1 MKGLMERAKA
11 MHKKALEE
19 ESNQPTTVDSLKPL
33 IDCEIC
39 GDKGYTFVKE
49 PSEFLKGK
57 FVDVAIECECLER
70 KSLMARFKNAM
81 IPTEF
86 ENARFDNYKRESSVQ
101 KTLYDAMIEYL
112 KIFNEIKDSKMNSI
126 GFIASLGETVI
137 KNLPPGERNQVRQE
151 NNSYGLG
158 KTHLQI
164 AAAKYAL
171 SKFKVVDER
180 TSRLR
185 GIRVLCV
192 QDVNIMAEIQSA
204 AFLNDNKKRL
214 NELLHDLCTCD
225 ILVWDDIAKSKYSE
239 FKEDMYYKIINER
252 YLRNLPIWYTSN
264 EDLDTLEDKIG
275 FAAADR
281 LYGMS
286 KKYLYQVK
294 GVSYRTA

>member
-1 MKGLMERAKA
+1 M
-11 MHKKALEE
+11 
-19 ESNQPTTVDSLKPL
+19 
-33 IDCEIC
+33 
-39 GDKGYTFVKE
+39 
-49 PSEFLKGK
+49 
-57 FVDVAIECECLER
+57 DVAIECECLER
-70 KSLMARFKNAM
+70 KSLKARFKYAM
-81 IPTEF
+81 IPSEF
-86 ENARFDNYKRESSVQ
+86 ENARFDNYIREAEVQ
-101 KTLYDAMIEYL
+101 KVLYDAMIEYL
-112 KIFNEIKDSKMNSI
+112 KIFNEIRDSKMNSI
-126 GFIASLGETVI
+126 GFIASVGETRL
-137 KNLPPGERNQVRQE
+137 KSLPPGERNKMRQE

-171 SKFKVVDER
+171 NKFKVVDER
-180 TSRLR
+180 TGRLR
-185 GIRVLCV
+185 GARVLCV
-192 QDVNIMAEIQSA
+192 QDVNIMAEIQNA

-225 ILVWDDIAKSKYSE
+225 VLVWDDIAKSKYSE

>member
-1 MKGLMERAKA
+1 MKDLMKRAEV
-11 MHKKALEE
+11 MHKKALAE
-19 ESNQPTTVDSLKPL
+19 ESNRPVGEDSLKPSV
-33 IDCEIC
+33 DCEIC
-39 GDKGYTFVKE
+39 GDKGYTFIKE

-57 FVDVAIECECLER
+57 YVDVAIECECLER
-70 KSLMARFKNAM
+70 KSLKSRFK
-81 IPTEF
+81 
-86 ENARFDNYKRESSVQ
+86 Y
-101 KTLYDAMIEYL
+101 AMIEYL
-112 KIFNEIKDSKMNSI
+112 KVFNEIRDSKMNSI
-126 GFIASLGETVI
+126 GFIASVGETRL
-137 KNLPPGERNQVRQE
+137 KSLPPGERNKMRQE

-171 SKFKVVDER
+171 NKFKVVDER
-180 TSRLR
+180 TGRLR
-185 GIRVLCV
+185 GARVLCV
-192 QDVNIMAEIQSA
+192 QDVNIMAEIQNA

-214 NELLHDLCTCD
+214 KELLHDLCTCD